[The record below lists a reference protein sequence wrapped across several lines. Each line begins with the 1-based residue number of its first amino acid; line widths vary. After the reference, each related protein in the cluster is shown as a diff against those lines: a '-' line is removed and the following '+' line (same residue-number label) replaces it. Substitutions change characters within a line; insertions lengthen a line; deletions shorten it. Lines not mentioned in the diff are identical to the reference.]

1 MTKPNNNKAETFK
14 FGNRTSAIN
23 DMHRP
28 VAITK
33 RKKNAKIY
41 ERKLQYVFLPSMNN
55 QWPVIIQMSTIEID
69 ITKDMISAEV

>member
-33 RKKNAKIY
+33 REK
-41 ERKLQYVFLPSMNN
+41 ERKNYEGKLQ
-55 QWPVIIQMSTIEID
+55 
-69 ITKDMISAEV
+69 